1 MLNLE
6 KMIDLAE
13 RKMLDAQTIGDELE
27 RKRWEEIIDALEE
40 LKWLRDFRREGLW
53 NEKEA
58 AFAALIGASCAFGF
72 LAACGAITVLIWE
85 ILIGGR
91 G

>member
-40 LKWLRDFRREGLW
+40 LKWLRDFGARGYGMKKRRL
-53 NEKEA
+53 
-58 AFAALIGASCAFGF
+58 LPP
-72 LAACGAITVLIWE
+72 
-85 ILIGGR
+85 
-91 G
+91 